1 MKIEITTTQ
10 EIILFRLML
19 CAIVLFL
26 VPCIR
31 FNCLLIHYFVLE
43 TYFVCL
49 NRKISSLGGG
59 IYGCWIICKITHHSC
74 DGITLL
80 LLILLSWRTIMICNV
95 YLQAEL
101 CLPLEIRLKFY
112 FYYSLSCIPN
122 TNWVWGHLICCISI
136 TVTLRFLLWKRQVW
150 KKLH

>member
-112 FYYSLSCIPN
+112 FYYSLSCNINPS
-122 TNWVWGHLICCISI
+122 WFEGHIIWFIHADTPFHHSKFQ
-136 TVTLRFLLWKRQVW
+136 RHDW
-150 KKLH
+150 